1 LVTNK
6 VYQMKLL
13 VSTQRRVLFPTTAEG
28 TDKIP
33 LLEQT

>member
-13 VSTQRRVLFPTTAEG
+13 VSTQRRVLFPTTEE

-33 LLEQT
+33 LLKQT